1 MGDIKELQK
10 VASSLNILY
19 VEDDEDIAKT
29 IISYLSKLFKEVVYA
44 ANGKEG
50 LELYQQAQ
58 YDIVITDIN
67 MPEMSGLE
75 MATKIKE
82 INNKQNI
89 IIISAYSDV
98 KNFVT
103 SIKLGID
110 GYIIKPTKYA
120 EMNGILYKLS
130 LKIKNSYENNI
141 NEEQQKFLMDHIRQK
156 NILLRQYTDVIDK
169 VAIVSKTDLRGKI
182 IYANDF
188 FCDVSGYSQEEVIGK
203 THSIVRHEDMVK
215 AVYVELWKTIQSGK
229 VWEGTLKNKTKKG
242 ESYFVHAT
250 IFPIFDDKNNLAEY
264 IGIRFLTTKEEMEKR
279 EFKRKVR
286 SSYQEY
292 KKSNNEATKQIKLL
306 KEQLSNQI
314 KNDHMQNDLI
324 DGFKTRLAKASSQID
339 YYEKRIRK
347 IELEQEKK
355 IESHGKSVHEM
366 ADRLKELN
374 KDISKRKELTRDLQE
389 DNETKK
395 QEILKLNNEIIDQRN
410 IIKGLRDTIKN
421 IDEDNEDKNRASL
434 FDKFIK
440 I

>member
-50 LELYQQAQ
+50 LELYKEAQ

-75 MATKIKE
+75 MATQIKE

-98 KNFVT
+98 EKFVT
-103 SIKLGID
+103 SIRLGVD

-120 EMNGILYKLS
+120 EMNSILYKLS
-130 LKIKNSYENNI
+130 LKIKNSYENDI

-156 NILLRQYTDVIDK
+156 NLLLRQYTDVIDK

-188 FCDVSGYSQEEVIGK
+188 FCDVSGYTQEEVIGK

-215 AVYVELWKTIQSGK
+215 AVYVELWKTIQNGD
-229 VWEGTLKNKTKKG
+229 VWEGTLKNKTKNG
-242 ESYFVHAT
+242 EPYFVHAT
-250 IFPIFDDKNNLAEY
+250 IFPIFDDKNKLAEY

-286 SSYQEY
+286 TSYQEY
-292 KKSNNEATKQIKLL
+292 KKSNQEANQQIALL
-306 KEQLSNQI
+306 KEQLTNKM
-314 KNDHMQNDLI
+314 KNDHLQNDLI
-324 DGFKTRLAKASSQID
+324 NGFKIRLAKAASQIE
-339 YYEKRIRK
+339 YYEKRIHE
-347 IELEQEKK
+347 IEVQQEKK
-355 IESHGKSVHEM
+355 FEFHSKNVNEVTERIK
-366 ADRLKELN
+366 DLN
-374 KDISKRKELTRDLQE
+374 KDLSKRKEMTRDLQE

-395 QEILKLNNEIIDQRN
+395 QEILKLNSEIIDQRN

-421 IDEDNEDKNRASL
+421 IDEDHENKDRASL

>member
-82 INNKQNI
+82 INNNQNI

-188 FCDVSGYSQEEVIGK
+188 FCDVSGYTQEEVIGK

>member
-188 FCDVSGYSQEEVIGK
+188 FCDVSGYTQEEVIGK